1 MSIVIR
7 SVGQMAAYLPYSLG
21 FYPHRSIVI
30 SGQMGKEL
38 GMTARQDIPPP
49 EHVDEQARHVVS
61 VFARQG
67 HDAVLLFGVTD
78 GPDPEPFLRSA
89 RQRFCALG
97 IGVSHTVLLDG
108 RGRWRVLQCTCGGCP
123 RTWAP
128 LPDLSRNPAVAA
140 AVLRGVAPMDSRADV
155 EALLTP
161 SDPALVDEVAGLMC
175 DPPELD
181 SHQVGTAVRHLV
193 HEDFAR
199 VEPSAADLA
208 VATIAMQDIELRDVV
223 LGWVLPHEFPS
234 PLGGPTPRGLSAGLG
249 PSPDLEGGL
258 AGLGGHETEAV
269 ERRLAQW
276 ARSIP
281 RELRPP
287 VLAVLGTVAWLGGGG
302 ALGRTAVEQALDIDS
317 GHRLA
322 QMVCQAFDAGV
333 RPTPRED
340 CRPA

>member
-38 GMTARQDIPPP
+38 GMTARQDIPPL
-49 EHVDEQARHVVS
+49 EDIDEQARHVVS

-67 HDAVLLFGVTD
+67 HDAVLLFGVAD

-108 RGRWRVLQCTCGGCP
+108 RGGWRALQCACGGCP
-123 RTWAP
+123 RTWTP
-128 LPDLSRNPAVAA
+128 LPDISRNPAVAA
-140 AVLRGVAPMDSRADV
+140 AVLRGVAPMDSRAEV
-155 EALLTP
+155 EAMLTP
-161 SDPALVDEVAGLMC
+161 TDATLVDEVAGVAGGHPAPDFL
-175 DPPELD
+175 EI
-181 SHQVGTAVRHLV
+181 GTAVRRLL

-199 VEPSAADLA
+199 VEPSAPDLA
-208 VATIAMQDIELRDVV
+208 VASIGMQDIEVRDAV
-223 LGWVLPHEFPS
+223 LSWVLPHEFTS
-234 PLGGPTPRGLSAGLG
+234 ALAGPALHGLIAGLG
-249 PSPDLEGGL
+249 PSPDVDGGF
-258 AGLGGHETEAV
+258 AGLDGHRTEGV
-269 ERRLAQW
+269 EERLAQW

-287 VLAVLGTVAWLGGGG
+287 VLAVLGTIAWLGGGG
-302 ALGRTAVEQALDIDS
+302 ALGRTAVEQALDIDPD
-317 GHRLA
+317 HRLA
-322 QMVCQAFDAGV
+322 QMVCHALDTGV

-340 CRPA
+340 RRPA